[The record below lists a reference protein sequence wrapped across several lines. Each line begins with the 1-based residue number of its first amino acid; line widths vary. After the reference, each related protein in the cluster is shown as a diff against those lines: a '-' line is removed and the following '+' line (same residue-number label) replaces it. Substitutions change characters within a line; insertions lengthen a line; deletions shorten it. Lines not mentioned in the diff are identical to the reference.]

1 MIGIYK
7 IINLNNGKIYIG
19 RSNDI
24 ERRWKDHL
32 QYAKDAK
39 SREYHSPLHR
49 AIRKYGKDSFKLEI
63 IEETLLQDLNSR
75 EQYWIEYFQSN
86 LSYKGYNLTLGGQG
100 KLGNGRL
107 INQYDLNGT
116 FIKTW
121 KGPTLAGAALKININ
136 TIRQCCYYPEKAKS
150 AGGYQWKF
158 TEDPRIILP
167 YHRKINLT
175 GLILGKKFEPKIC
188 YQYDQNNHL
197 LQTFSSRNDAVT
209 WLHNNGYPTA
219 SLSYLG
225 KRIKLNKPV
234 YGFYW
239 KGE

>member
-7 IINLNNGKIYIG
+7 IINLNNNKVYIG
-19 RSNDI
+19 RSNNI

-32 QYAKDAK
+32 RYSNNPS

-49 AIRKYGKDSFKLEI
+49 AIRKYGIDSFKLEI
-63 IEETLLQDLNSR
+63 LEETLLEDLNSK
-75 EQYWIEYFQSN
+75 EQYWIEHFQSH
-86 LSYKGYNLTLGGQG
+86 LSDKGYNLTLGGQG
-100 KLGNGRL
+100 KLGKGKL
-107 INQYDLNGT
+107 INQYDLNGA

-121 KGPTLAGAALKININ
+121 EGPTVAGIALKININ
-136 TIRQCCYYPEKAKS
+136 TIRQCCYNPEKAKT

-158 TEDPRIILP
+158 TEDSRVILP
-167 YHRKINLT
+167 YQRQFNLT
-175 GLILGKKFEPKIC
+175 GLELGEKFKPKTC
-188 YQYDQNNHL
+188 YQYDQNNNL
-197 LQTFSSRNDAVT
+197 LQTFLSRSDAII